1 MRLKFLHNIGF
12 VLLVNL
18 TVKPFW
24 IFAIDRQ
31 VQNLAGPE
39 AYGSYYAVL
48 NFSLLLSAL
57 LDVGISNYNARRIAI
72 DREIGLSDLPQLL
85 GMKLLLFG
93 SYLGLTL
100 GASLLLG
107 YTQTTLLWLLL
118 ICFNQGINFL
128 NGYLRSNLS
137 GLHLFKLDGLL
148 GVLDK
153 LLMSAG
159 ALPLVLG
166 YSYGSGHLLS
176 DFILVQLTAY
186 MLTSLVLFL
195 IISQKTP
202 IRLKFERQ
210 AQWRLLQQ
218 TMPFATLGVLMGLY
232 TKIDAVML
240 DSMLA
245 NGAYEAGIYAASY
258 RLLDAMAMVPILMS
272 GVLLPQF
279 SSLMAKNELAPA
291 FVRTSALLL
300 GGIGFLAALVLLLHT
315 DFVLQTLYT
324 HNSPA
329 QSEVF
334 GWLMLSFIPLSMNY
348 VFGTLLTAA
357 GSMRRM
363 NFLALGGLGINL
375 LLNIWLIPVKGAVGA
390 AMATGLTQLFILV
403 GQFLSC
409 YHRFKWQLD
418 KRFMLRI
425 GLFLVLTLSLFAWLD
440 FEKNGQSLLLSS
452 ALGLLLLLLFFG
464 QPIYQR
470 LKAQFARQ
478 F

>member
-72 DREIGLSDLPQLL
+72 HRENGLTDLPQLL
-85 GMKLLLFG
+85 GMKVLLFG
-93 SYLGLTL
+93 GYLGLTL
-100 GASLLLG
+100 GAGLVLG
-107 YTQTTLLWLLL
+107 YAQTTLLWLLL

-153 LLMSAG
+153 LLMSVG

-186 MLTSLVLFL
+186 LLTSLILFV
-195 IISQKTP
+195 IIGQKTP
-202 IRLKFERQ
+202 IRLKIEPQ
-210 AQWRLLQQ
+210 AQWGLLQQ

-240 DSMLA
+240 EAMLT
-245 NGAYEAGIYAASY
+245 NGAYAAGIYAASY

-279 SSLMAKNELAPA
+279 SSLMAKNELTPA

-315 DFVLQTLYT
+315 DFVLRTLYT
-324 HNSPA
+324 HNSAA

-357 GSMRRM
+357 GSMKRM

-390 AMATGLTQLFILV
+390 AMATGFTQLFILA

-409 YHRFKWQLD
+409 YHRFKWQID
-418 KRFMLRI
+418 KRFMFRI
-425 GLFLVLTLSLFAWLD
+425 GLFLTSTLSLFAGMN

-452 ALGLLLLLLFFG
+452 AIGLLLLLLFFG

-470 LKAQFARQ
+470 LKAQFDRQ

>member
-57 LDVGISNYNARRIAI
+57 LDAGISNYNARRVAI
-72 DREIGLSDLPQLL
+72 QRENGLSDLPQLL

-93 SYLGLTL
+93 SYTAITL
-100 GASLLLG
+100 GAGLLLN
-107 YTQTTLLWLLL
+107 YAQTTLLWLLL
-118 ICFNQGINFL
+118 ICINQGFSFL
-128 NGYLRSNLS
+128 NSYLRSNLS
-137 GLHLFKLDGLL
+137 GLHLFKLDGFL

-176 DFILVQLTAY
+176 DFILVQMAAY
-186 MLTSLVLFL
+186 LLTSLVLFV
-195 IISQKTP
+195 IIGQKTP
-202 IRLKFERQ
+202 IRLKINPK
-210 AQWRLLQQ
+210 AQWQLLQQ
-218 TMPFATLGVLMGLY
+218 TMPFATLGILMGLY

-240 DSMLA
+240 EALLP
-245 NGAYEAGIYAASY
+245 NGAYAAGIYAASY

-279 SSLMAKNELAPA
+279 SSLLAKNELTPA
-291 FVRTSALLL
+291 FVRTTALLL
-300 GGIGFLAALVLLLHT
+300 GGIGFLAALVLLLHA

-324 HNSPA
+324 HNSTA

-334 GWLMLSFIPLSMNY
+334 AWLMLSFMPLSLNY

-357 GSMRRM
+357 GSMKRM
-363 NFLALGGLGINL
+363 NFLALGGLAINL

-390 AMATGLTQLFILV
+390 AVATGLTQMFILA

-409 YHRFKWQLD
+409 YHRFSWQID
-418 KRFMLRI
+418 NRFMLRI
-425 GLFLVLTLSLFAWLD
+425 GLFLALSLSLFTWMD
-440 FEKNGQSLLLSS
+440 FEKNLQSLLLSS
-452 ALGLLLLLLFFG
+452 ALGLVLLLLFFG

>member
-57 LDVGISNYNARRIAI
+57 LDVGISNYNARRVAI
-72 DREIGLSDLPQLL
+72 QRENGLSDLPQLL

-93 SYLGLTL
+93 SYLTLTM

-107 YTQTTLLWLLL
+107 YTQSTLLWLLL
-118 ICFNQGINFL
+118 ICINQGISFL
-128 NGYLRSNLS
+128 NSYLRSNLS

-176 DFILVQLTAY
+176 DFILVQMAAY
-186 MLTSLVLFL
+186 LLTSLVLFV
-195 IISQKTP
+195 IIGQKTT
-202 IRLKFERQ
+202 IRLQ
-210 AQWRLLQQ
+210 INPTAQWHLLQQ
-218 TMPFATLGVLMGLY
+218 TMPFATLGILMGLY

-240 DSMLA
+240 EAILP

-279 SSLMAKNELAPA
+279 SSLLAKNELTPA
-291 FVRTSALLL
+291 FVRTTALLL
-300 GGIGFLAALVLLLHT
+300 GGIGFLAALVLLLHA

-324 HNSPA
+324 HNSTA

-334 GWLMLSFIPLSMNY
+334 AWLMLSFMPLSLNY

-357 GSMRRM
+357 GSMKRM
-363 NFLALGGLGINL
+363 NFLALGGLAINL
-375 LLNIWLIPVKGAVGA
+375 LLNIWLIPAKGAVGA
-390 AMATGLTQLFILV
+390 AVATGLTQMFILA

-409 YHRFKWQLD
+409 YHRFAWRID
-418 KRFMLRI
+418 NRFMLRI
-425 GLFLVLTLSLFAWLD
+425 GLFLALSLSLFTWMD
-440 FEKNGQSLLLSS
+440 FEKNLQSLLLSS
-452 ALGLLLLLLFFG
+452 ALGLVLLLLFFG

>member
-57 LDVGISNYNARRIAI
+57 LDVGISNYNARRVAI
-72 DREIGLSDLPQLL
+72 QRENGLSDLPQLL

-93 SYLGLTL
+93 SYLTLTM

-107 YTQTTLLWLLL
+107 YTQSTMLWLLL
-118 ICFNQGINFL
+118 ICINQGISFL
-128 NGYLRSNLS
+128 NSYLRSNLS
-137 GLHLFKLDGLL
+137 GLHLFKLDGIL

-159 ALPLVLG
+159 AFPLVLG

-176 DFILVQLTAY
+176 DFILVQMAAY
-186 MLTSLVLFL
+186 LLTSLVLL
-195 IISQKTP
+195 VIIGQKTP
-202 IRLKFERQ
+202 ILLQ
-210 AQWRLLQQ
+210 INPTAQWQLLQQ
-218 TMPFATLGVLMGLY
+218 TLPFATLGILMGLY

-240 DSMLA
+240 EAILP

-279 SSLMAKNELAPA
+279 SSLLAKNELTPA
-291 FVRTSALLL
+291 FVRTTALLL
-300 GGIGFLAALVLLLHT
+300 GGIGFLAALVLLLHA

-324 HNSPA
+324 HNSTA

-334 GWLMLSFIPLSMNY
+334 AWLMLSFMPLSLNY

-357 GSMRRM
+357 GSMKRM
-363 NFLALGGLGINL
+363 NFLALGGLAINL

-390 AMATGLTQLFILV
+390 AVATGLTQMFILA
-403 GQFLSC
+403 GQFFSC
-409 YHRFKWQLD
+409 YHRFAWRID
-418 KRFMLRI
+418 NRFMLRI
-425 GLFLVLTLSLFAWLD
+425 GLFLAFSLSLFAWMD
-440 FEKNGQSLLLSS
+440 FEKNLQSLLLSS
-452 ALGLLLLLLFFG
+452 ALGLVLLLLFFG

>member
-195 IISQKTP
+195 IVSQKTP

-210 AQWRLLQQ
+210 AQWHLLQQ

-240 DSMLA
+240 EAMLT

-329 QSEVF
+329 QSEV
-334 GWLMLSFIPLSMNY
+334 L
-348 VFGTLLTAA
+348 A
-357 GSMRRM
+357 GSC
-363 NFLALGGLGINL
+363 
-375 LLNIWLIPVKGAVGA
+375 
-390 AMATGLTQLFILV
+390 LV
-403 GQFLSC
+403 
-409 YHRFKWQLD
+409 
-418 KRFMLRI
+418 
-425 GLFLVLTLSLFAWLD
+425 LFL
-440 FEKNGQSLLLSS
+440 
-452 ALGLLLLLLFFG
+452 
-464 QPIYQR
+464 
-470 LKAQFARQ
+470 
-478 F
+478 